1 MCKDSRVVT
10 VPFSG
15 VWDTCGSLPF
25 IMDDGIDS
33 NYQNFAVAYKI
44 APHVREVY
52 SLDAIKP
59 HIRSR
64 GANPVTQ
71 YVVLGD
77 FLELIRLG
85 QHDAALKHLSDNWRI
100 SGDTA
105 LSSNERHVS
114 RSCELR
120 GGEVYLSDRLLHSLS
135 DNLWGYL

>member
-64 GANPVTQ
+64 GANPCDPIRCSRRF
-71 YVVLGD
+71 LG
-77 FLELIRLG
+77 
-85 QHDAALKHLSDNWRI
+85 AYS
-100 SGDTA
+100 
-105 LSSNERHVS
+105 V
-114 RSCELR
+114 RST
-120 GGEVYLSDRLLHSLS
+120 
-135 DNLWGYL
+135 